1 MAFSGSVEGNSGTD
15 TSPAPRC
22 RRVLRVELRPEGREP
37 RVPRVPRLT
46 GTDPVLVATEPVRVE
61 EAEVTEVAEVAL
73 VAARPQVS
81 Q

>member
-37 RVPRVPRLT
+37 RVPRLT

-61 EAEVTEVAEVAL
+61 DAEVTEVAEVAL